1 MVVASPLPYIF
12 RSDKIDAATEDKAI
26 IAADK
31 GTPKEETKYWRKL
44 LKAFTQPAMILL
56 FFAAAMRHTGTGTFI
71 NDVTHNMT
79 SSNKIRFHL
88 AIQKGKVMYPL
99 NDTMFLK

>member
-1 MVVASPLPYIF
+1 MIYEVTLEIEEVLKWLLPHPYPNIF
-12 RSDKIDAATEDKAI
+12 RSDKIDVATEDKAI

-56 FFAAAMRHTGTGTFI
+56 FFAAAMMHTGTGTFI
-71 NDVTHNMT
+71 NDVTKT
-79 SSNKIRFHL
+79 
-88 AIQKGKVMYPL
+88 
-99 NDTMFLK
+99 